1 LNTQG
6 EKALKDET
14 FEPRNVLK
22 DRQKVDM
29 YEKKLIGYAAA
40 KKLSRYFVLLQ
51 PDQKPE
57 GRLPWHYYKV
67 PSASESQEP
76 PSAQADYMSPEE

>member
-29 YEKKLIGYAAA
+29 YEKKLLGYAAA
-40 KKLSRYFVLLQ
+40 KKLSKYFVLLQ
-51 PDQKPE
+51 PEEKPR
-57 GRLPWHYYKV
+57 GKLPWHFYKV
-67 PSASESQEP
+67 PSASESQELP
-76 PSAQADYMSPEE
+76 RGQAGYMSAEE